1 MYQLIITN
9 MNTGEQQLFNYNS
22 KKNAINH
29 FTERCDERGY
39 DWFEMPMLNGYEAGG
54 IGYDYRIELFQEE
67 EEEETTTN
75 PF

>member
-29 FTERCDERGY
+29 FIERCDERGY

-54 IGYDYRIELFQEE
+54 IGYDLRIELIAE
-67 EEEETTTN
+67 EEEETTTTN